1 MARLTEELMAR
12 LHRLARSEGMELVA
26 VEVGGTPRRPR
37 LRLVLD
43 RREGSVTLHDCEIV
57 SRQASLLLDEAD
69 PFPGPYTL
77 EVSSPGLDRKLY
89 GPEDY
94 ERFRGQAVRVKMRPG
109 VGGQRVV
116 EGFLVAVRAGV
127 IHLRTASGEEIGI
140 PEEGVFEVRLD
151 PFLEERL
158 TKQGERAR
166 RRERERDGAKRE
178 RR

>member
-1 MARLTEELMAR
+1 
-12 LHRLARSEGMELVA
+12 MELVA

-43 RREGSVTLHDCEIV
+43 RREGSVTLHDCETV

-94 ERFRGQAVRVKMRPG
+94 ARFRGHAVRVKMRPG
-109 VGGQRVV
+109 AGGSRVM
-116 EGFLVAVRAGV
+116 EGFLVGLEAGV
-127 IHLRTASGEEIGI
+127 VHLRMASGEEIGI
-140 PEEGVFEVRLD
+140 PEEGVFEARLD

-158 TKQGERAR
+158 IKRGERAR
-166 RRERERDGAKRE
+166 KRGRERDGAKRE
-178 RR
+178 RQ